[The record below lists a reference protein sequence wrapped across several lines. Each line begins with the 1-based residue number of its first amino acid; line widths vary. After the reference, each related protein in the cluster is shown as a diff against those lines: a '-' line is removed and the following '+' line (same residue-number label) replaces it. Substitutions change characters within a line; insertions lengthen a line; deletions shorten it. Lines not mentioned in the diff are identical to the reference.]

1 MLIIRSKIPLIIS
14 TVTLLSV
21 GCSSVTEQKASVFSK
36 EEQLIKSKLRLQLRG
51 NQETALNKK
60 SLFKDVT
67 EQWLPDKIDAQ
78 KIYLVDLNDDNQI
91 DLVTLEEKYSSP
103 NVFFK
108 NKDSNRFNK
117 TTKPLFPKGF
127 HSSYFYFDD
136 FNRDKIID
144 LYAGQFFLN
153 VQYSVPASQL
163 LLGQKKNRS
172 KLNFRFHL
180 DTASSPMPQSTVQVI
195 DIDLDG
201 SLEFIQPYWIE
212 KLNGFNKFYPLN
224 IFSMKRESF
233 NVADKG
239 KLIIK
244 KGSPVWGSELCD
256 VNNDNNIDVLIANTS
271 GHENLLLQKNGK
283 VFESGHIKYSRILK
297 DENGGA
303 QLLGNG
309 NTFGYLCGDF
319 DNDGLFDLISFEE
332 KRELQDATRDPIRIH
347 YQQKPSEKNY
357 PFISQ
362 NFPLGK
368 KNYSIKRVID
378 FDMDND
384 GDIDLLLE
392 DSGYPPYSKLLL
404 FENIGGEFRDIT
416 LDSGLLITN
425 PSGVNVGDFDQ
436 DGTLEVI
443 VGQSKVRSSNLSGEV
458 KIFKNTVNN
467 NHHSI
472 GLFLQAE
479 NANPSGVGAII
490 EIRGKKQYQK
500 HLVNYQRGGTN
511 GQRSRFIHFGLGEDK
526 EIEISVRWP
535 NKEGEAIKYLYK
547 FDSGQIFAQLSI
559 CESGQLLVGYKACD

>member
-14 TVTLLSV
+14 IVALLSV
-21 GCSSVTEQKASVFSK
+21 GCSSVSERKALILST
-36 EEQLIKSKLRLQLRG
+36 EEQLIKSKLRLQLRD
-51 NQETALNKK
+51 NQETVLNKK

-67 EQWLPDKIDAQ
+67 AQWLPEKIDAQ
-78 KIYLVDLNDDNQI
+78 KIYLIDLNDDNQL

-103 NVFFK
+103 IVFIK
-108 NKDSNRFNK
+108 DKDSNRFNK
-117 TTKPLFPKGF
+117 STKPLFPIGF

-136 FNRDKIID
+136 FNRDKITD

-163 LLGQKKNRS
+163 LIGQKKNHS
-172 KLNFRFHL
+172 KVNFRFHL

-212 KLNGFNKFYPLN
+212 KLNGFNKFYPLD

-233 NVADKG
+233 EIADKG

-256 VNNDNNIDVLIANTS
+256 VNNDNNVDVLIANTS

-283 VFESGHIKYSRILK
+283 VFESGHIKYSGLLK
-297 DENGGA
+297 DENGRA

-347 YQQKPSEKNY
+347 FQQKPSEKNY

-362 NFPLGK
+362 DFPIGK
-368 KNYSIKRVID
+368 KSYSIKRVID

-404 FENIGGEFRDIT
+404 FENIGGKFRDIT
-416 LDSGLLITN
+416 LESGLSIIN

-443 VGQSKVRSSNLSGEV
+443 VGQSKVRSSNLSGEI
-458 KIFKNTVNN
+458 KIFKKRVTNT
-467 NHHSI
+467 HHSI
-472 GLFLQAE
+472 SLFIQAKT
-479 NANPSGVGAII
+479 ANPSAVGAII
-490 EIRGKKQYQK
+490 EIRGKKHYQK

-535 NKEGEAIKYLYK
+535 NKELKTKKYYYK
-547 FDSGQIFAQLSI
+547 FDSDQNFAQLSM
-559 CESGQLLVGYKACD
+559 CESGQLLVGYKSCE